1 MYHRTHHAMELRSID
16 ARANRARRYVLAL
29 TIDPTADAPYV
40 VTSQWGR
47 SGWFLRGERF
57 DAHDVDTALAHVKAI
72 LKRRRAH
79 GYRVTH
85 VDEGHP
91 LARWLLDADMPT
103 EHVEDN
109 QPSLF
114 PLPGAAAPEQSPMQG
129 YLFR

>member
-1 MYHRTHHAMELRSID
+1 MYHRTHHAIELHSID
-16 ARANRARRYVLAL
+16 ARQNRVRRYVLVL
-29 TIDPTADAPYV
+29 TVDPTADAPYS

-57 DAHDVDTALAHVKAI
+57 HAYDVETALDHVKAI
-72 LKRRRAH
+72 LRRRKAH
-79 GYRVTH
+79 GYRVTR

-91 LARWLLDADMPT
+91 LARWLLDVGMPT
-103 EHVEDN
+103 ERIDDT

-114 PLPGAAAPEQSPMQG
+114 PLPDVTVAEQSPMQG